1 MIKKLTQLRFVLCII
16 LVIEFLL
23 ALLLAVTINTKSLY
37 ILSTYLLFKNGLCL
51 GVILYVSNVIKDT
64 NYSVDEALDQDSK
77 NALVFGGVGL
87 IKYDENRNVI
97 WISDLLR
104 ELKVNIVGE
113 KLLEWQP
120 LLAPLFE
127 EEDVRTIDINSRKYE
142 AYNSPQTRLI
152 FLKDVTDYYQVN
164 KEFSDQQLC
173 VAYISVDNYEDSIEY
188 ANEQKAA
195 EIQSITRQTILDW
208 AQNNGIILKRYKSDA
223 YIAIFNERVYHKFI
237 DEKFLIL
244 DIFKNNIE
252 PTGAVMGL
260 SIGIGRGSHILRE
273 CEELAF
279 SALSLAYS
287 RGGDQVAIKSNEE
300 DTRFYGGNSEGSE
313 KNNRIRARVIS
324 QSLASLIKESD
335 NIIIMGH
342 KQSDFDSFG
351 ASIAMLALCRAH
363 QKQAYIVLDFD
374 SLEEKTGLVADDIRN
389 DERYRGV
396 FISPMLVSEI
406 KTNNSLLVSVDN
418 HKPSLAIS
426 DKVIDMIDRRIVIDH
441 HRRAEEFIE
450 LPVLTYL
457 EPAASSTVELLVE
470 LFEYQKV
477 DISVTEREATIM
489 YAGLLIDTNYLKT
502 RVGARTL
509 LVAAKLKEMQAN
521 VSRAYEFLKD
531 DYSTSLSKLSITKN
545 AYQFGNDILIAYGN
559 DNEVYSRALLAKA
572 GNELMNISGIKAAFV
587 IGNVSKEEVAISARS
602 SQDINVQLIM
612 EKLGGGGHFSMAACQ
627 IKDSTIVDVT
637 NQLETAINEYLD
649 ERKSD

>member
-1 MIKKLTQLRFVLCII
+1 MVKKLTQLRLALCII
-16 LVIEFLL
+16 LIIEFFIS
-23 ALLLAVTINTKSLY
+23 LLLAVAFDNRFLY
-37 ILSTYLLFKNGLCL
+37 TLATYLLFKNFICL
-51 GVILYVSNVIKDT
+51 GVIYYVTVIIRDT

-87 IKYDENRNVI
+87 IKYDENRNVT

-104 ELKVNIVGE
+104 ELKINIIGE

-127 EEDVRTIDINSRKYE
+127 DEDIRVIDINSRKYE

-152 FLKDVTDYYQVN
+152 FLKDVTDFYQIN
-164 KEFSDQQLC
+164 KAFNDQQLC

-208 AQNNGIILKRYKSDA
+208 ARDNGIILKRYKSDA
-223 YIAIFNERVYHKFI
+223 YIAIFNERVHRKLI

-244 DIFKNNIE
+244 DVFKNNIE

-260 SIGIGRGSHILRE
+260 SIGIGHGSHILRE

-279 SALSLAYS
+279 SAISLAYS

-300 DTRFYGGNSEGSE
+300 DTRFYGGNTESSE

-324 QSLASLIKESD
+324 QSLASLIKGSD

-363 QKQAYIVLDFD
+363 QKPAYIVLDFD
-374 SLEEKTGLVADDIRN
+374 SLEEKTGNIAKELKN

-396 FISPMLVSEI
+396 FITPALVSEI
-406 KTNNSLLVSVDN
+406 RTENTLLVNVDN

-426 DKVIDMIDRRIVIDH
+426 NKVIDMIDRRVVIDH

-470 LFEYQKV
+470 LYEYQKV
-477 DISVTEREATIM
+477 DIDVNEREATIM

-521 VSRAYEFLKD
+521 VNRAFEFLKD
-531 DYSTSLSKLSITKN
+531 DYVTLLSKLSITKN

-559 DNEVYSRALLAKA
+559 DGEIYARSLLAKA
-572 GNELMNISGIKAAFV
+572 GNELMNIRGIKAAFV
-587 IGNVSKEEVAISARS
+587 IGDVSKGDVAISARS

-612 EKLGGGGHFSMAACQ
+612 EKLGGGGHFSMAACL
-627 IKDSTIVDVT
+627 IKNSTIVEVT
-637 NQLETAINEYLD
+637 NRLETAINEYLD
-649 ERKSD
+649 ERKLD